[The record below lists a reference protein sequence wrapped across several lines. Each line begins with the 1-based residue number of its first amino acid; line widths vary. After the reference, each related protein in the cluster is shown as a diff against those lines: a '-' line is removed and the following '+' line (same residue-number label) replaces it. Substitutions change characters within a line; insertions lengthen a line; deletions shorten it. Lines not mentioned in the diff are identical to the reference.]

1 MRETRSIVMTILS
14 IIGFFVV
21 LGIAVKFLGLA
32 LIVGFKFLLP
42 LALVIL
48 LIQFISKKTKNA

>member
-1 MRETRSIVMTILS
+1 MRETRSVVMTILS
-14 IIGFFVV
+14 IISFFVV
-21 LGIAVKFLGLA
+21 LGIAIKFLGLA

-48 LIQFISKKTKNA
+48 LIQGISKKTKNA

>member
-1 MRETRSIVMTILS
+1 MRESRSIVMTILS
-14 IIGFFVV
+14 IIGFFMV
-21 LGIAVKFLGLA
+21 LGIAVKFLGFA

-48 LIQFISKKTKNA
+48 LIQFISKKSKNA